1 MVDEIGETLIKWLR
15 GMHCF
20 VVAGLVYMS
29 TRRAVTQ
36 LAPPRTASLSPTYS
50 AFPKVFLTRRLE
62 MKLRLLTTLIATSL
76 LASTAVLAQFSDRN
90 IKISNGVNEDHPVGA
105 GVKKMQEIL
114 TAKSGGKMK
123 MNAFWG
129 GSAGGDL
136 QATQALRA
144 GTQEMVVT
152 SSSPLVGIV
161 KELGVFDL
169 PFLFGN
175 EKEVDQVLDGAAGAY
190 FNKKLEEAGVV
201 NLAYWENGFR
211 NLTNSKKP
219 VNKVEDFDGIKVRVM
234 QNNIFLDTFKTLGTN
249 AVPMAFGEVFTALET
264 KTIDGQENPFVTINT
279 SKFFEVQK
287 FLSVTRHAY
296 TPFLVLYSK
305 KLWDQLSKDEQA
317 ALREAA
323 IEGQK
328 VQRTTIRANDGKAL
342 ADLKA
347 KGMQVNE
354 ISPAEQRRMFEKVK
368 PVYDKNAATIGADAI
383 NVVVDALK
391 KARGG

>member
-1 MVDEIGETLIKWLR
+1 MFKKVLKQGSLAVL
-15 GMHCF
+15 
-20 VVAGLVYMS
+20 VAGAL
-29 TRRAVTQ
+29 AV
-36 LAPPRTASLSPTYS
+36 SSS
-50 AFPKVFLTRRLE
+50 AF
-62 MKLRLLTTLIATSL
+62 
-76 LASTAVLAQFSDRN
+76 AQYAERT
-90 IKISNGVNEDHPVGA
+90 IKITNGVNEDHPVGA
-105 GVKKMQEIL
+105 GVKRMQEVL
-114 TAKSGGKMK
+114 NAKSGGKLK
-123 MNAFWG
+123 LNAFWG

-152 SSSPLVGIV
+152 SSSPLVGII

-169 PFLFGN
+169 PFLFAN
-175 EKEVDQVLDGAAGAY
+175 EKEVDAVLDGTAGAF

-211 NLTNSKKP
+211 NLTNSKRP
-219 VNKVEDFDGIKVRVM
+219 VSKVEDFDGVKVRVM

-279 SKFFEVQK
+279 SKFYEVQK

-305 KLWDQLSKDEQA
+305 KMWDTLSKDEQA

-328 VQRTTIRANDGKAL
+328 VQRATIRANDGKAL
-342 ADLKA
+342 AELKTR
-347 KGMQVNE
+347 GMQVNE
-354 ISPAEQRRMFEKVK
+354 IAPAEQRRMFEKVK
-368 PVYDKNAATIGADAI
+368 PVYDKNANTIGADAI
-383 NVVVDALK
+383 NVVVEALK

>member
-1 MVDEIGETLIKWLR
+1 
-15 GMHCF
+15 
-20 VVAGLVYMS
+20 MS
-29 TRRAVTQ
+29 TI
-36 LAPPRTASLSPTYS
+36 
-50 AFPKVFLTRRLE
+50 F
-62 MKLRLLTTLIATSL
+62 KLRSIAVVTATTVF
-76 LASTAVLAQFSDRN
+76 AVSAALAQFADRT
-90 IKISNGVNEDHPVGA
+90 IKITNGVNEDHPVGA
-105 GVKKMQEIL
+105 GVKKMQEVL

-123 MNAFWG
+123 LNAFWG
-129 GSAGGDL
+129 GAAGGDL

-152 SSSPLVGIV
+152 SSSPLVGII

-169 PFLFGN
+169 PFLFAN
-175 EKEVDQVLDGAAGAY
+175 EKEVDAVLDGAAGAY
-190 FNKKLEEAGVV
+190 FNKKLEESGVV

-211 NLTNSKKP
+211 NLTNSKRP
-219 VNKVEDFDGIKVRVM
+219 VTKVEDFDGVKVRVM

-279 SKFFEVQK
+279 SKFYEVQK
-287 FLSVTRHAY
+287 YLSVTRHAY

-305 KLWDQLSKDEQA
+305 KMWDTLSKDEQA

-328 VQRTTIRANDGKAL
+328 VQRATIRANDGKAL
-342 ADLKA
+342 AELKTR
-347 KGMQVNE
+347 GMLVNE
-354 ISPAEQRRMFEKVK
+354 ITPAEQKRMFEKVK
-368 PVYDKNAATIGADAI
+368 PVYDKNASTIGAEAI
-383 NVVVDALK
+383 TVVVDALK

>member
-1 MVDEIGETLIKWLR
+1 
-15 GMHCF
+15 
-20 VVAGLVYMS
+20 
-29 TRRAVTQ
+29 
-36 LAPPRTASLSPTYS
+36 
-50 AFPKVFLTRRLE
+50 
-62 MKLRLLTTLIATSL
+62 MKLRTLATL
-76 LASTAVLAQFSDRN
+76 LATTALATTAALAQFSERN
-90 IKISNGVNEDHPVGA
+90 IKMSNGVNEDHPVGA

-114 TAKSGGKMK
+114 TAKSGGKLK

-175 EKEVDQVLDGAAGAY
+175 EKEVDAVLDGTAGAY
-190 FNKKLEEAGVV
+190 FNKKLEEAGLV

-328 VQRTTIRANDGKAL
+328 VQRATIRANDGKAL

-354 ISPAEQRRMFEKVK
+354 ISAAEQRRMFEKVK